1 MAQNTTINCAP
12 GEWTLLTDS
21 NITMLTFQNRRGGDV
36 LIAVTATPSPPSTLA
51 AGVIYKAGEG
61 EVGLDLALLQPGVTL
76 GARVYAYAQGEA
88 ADVFVSHA

>member
-36 LIAVTATPSPPSTLA
+36 LIAVAS
-51 AGVIYKAGEG
+51 I
-61 EVGLDLALLQPGVTL
+61 D
-76 GARVYAYAQGEA
+76 
-88 ADVFVSHA
+88 DVELRELF